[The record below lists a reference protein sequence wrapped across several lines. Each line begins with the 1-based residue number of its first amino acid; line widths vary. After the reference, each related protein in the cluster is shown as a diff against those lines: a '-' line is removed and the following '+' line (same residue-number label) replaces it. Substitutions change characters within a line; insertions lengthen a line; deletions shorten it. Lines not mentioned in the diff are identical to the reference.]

1 MTSFACLATLLRL
14 VGSGQG
20 RQRPLWT
27 TVLGLRTE
35 VLAALVV
42 GIALIPEAIS
52 FSVIA
57 HVDPRVG
64 LFASFTM
71 AVVISV
77 LGGRPAMISAAT
89 GSVALVVA
97 PLSIKYGVHYLVA
110 TVVLA
115 GVVQVGLGVVGVAS
129 LMRFVPR
136 SVMTGFVNALG
147 ILLFVAQLPN
157 LYSVPWAVYPLVA
170 TGLAIM
176 VFFPKLTK
184 VLPAPLVALVLLT
197 TLTISVG
204 IAVPTV
210 GDKGKLPTSLPHPG
224 LPGVPFDA
232 HTLSIIALP
241 AVTMALVGL
250 LESLLTARLVDD
262 LTDTGSNKNRESW
275 AQGVANIV
283 TGSFGGLGGCAM
295 IGQTMINIKAGARS
309 RLSTFLAGVFLLLLV
324 VVGGPVVSRIPM
336 AALVAVMVLVSVSTF
351 DWRSISV
358 SRLKRMPKSETAVM
372 VVTVAVTV
380 GTDNLA
386 FGVGAGVVLAALM
399 FARRVAHLSQVTAV
413 EDPDGE
419 EVVYRVGGEL
429 FFASSSNLGDEF
441 DYDGDPDRIVID
453 LTDSHVWDAS
463 TVAELD
469 RVVAKYAHRGK
480 TVVIV
485 GMNEA
490 SQAMHGN
497 LTGQLSSSH

>member
-1 MTSFACLATLLRL
+1 MPNAK
-14 VGSGQG
+14 V
-20 RQRPLWT
+20 
-27 TVLGLRTE
+27 LRTE

-52 FSVIA
+52 FSIIA

-71 AVVISV
+71 AVAISV

-97 PLSIKYGVHYLVA
+97 PLSIKYGLDYLVA
-110 TVVLA
+110 AVLLA
-115 GVVQVGLGVVGVAS
+115 GALQILLGIIGTAS

-147 ILLFVAQLPN
+147 ILLFLAQLPN
-157 LYSVPWAVYPLVA
+157 LHHVPWAVYPLLA
-170 TGLAIM
+170 GGLAIM
-176 VFFPKLTK
+176 VLFPRLTK
-184 VLPAPLVALVLLT
+184 VVPAPLVAIVVLT
-197 TLTISVG
+197 AITIGAS

-210 GDKGKLPTSLPHPG
+210 GDKGKLPSSLPTLG
-224 LPGVPFDA
+224 LPDVPYNL
-232 HTLSIIALP
+232 HTLSIIAMP

-275 AQGVANIV
+275 GQGAANMI
-283 TGSFGGLGGCAM
+283 TGFFGGMGGCAM

-309 RLSTFLAGVFLLLLV
+309 RLSTFLAGVFLLILV
-324 VVGGPVVSRIPM
+324 VVCGPVVSRIPM

-351 DWRSISV
+351 DWRSIAPA
-358 SRLKRMPKSETAVM
+358 RLKRMPRSETAVM
-372 VVTVAVTV
+372 IVTVGVTV

-386 FGVGAGVVLAALM
+386 FGVLAGVVLAALL
-399 FARRVAHLSQVTAV
+399 FARRVAHLAQVTAV
-413 EDPDGE
+413 EDPDGG

-429 FFASSSNLGDEF
+429 FFASSSNLADEF
-441 DYDGDPDRIVID
+441 DYDHDPDRVVID
-453 LTDSHVWDAS
+453 LTESHIWDAS
-463 TVAELD
+463 TVAALD
-469 RVVAKYAHRGK
+469 QVVAKYAHRGK
-480 TVVIV
+480 HVEII
-485 GMNEA
+485 GLNKA
-490 SQAMHGN
+490 SAHMHSRLSGH
-497 LTGQLSSSH
+497 LTSSH